1 MQARRK
7 TRLYIVLAVL
17 AGLGLT
23 VSLTLYALS
32 SNIDLFYTPGEIIY
46 GKTETRALPHTGQ
59 RLRVGGYV
67 QPGSL
72 QRDPQT
78 LDVRFKLY
86 DARGVV
92 DVSYKGI
99 LPDLFRE
106 GQGVVAQGVLDGERH
121 ITAQQVL
128 AKHDENYTPPEVK
141 NAMTPEKTGRSHD
154 AGTGQL
160 FIVSGGGAGA
170 APERLSP
177 VGAARQ
183 DRRLMALA
191 RPLACGLFA
200 CIGGAFLLLVHAFV
214 VNDFTVRYVAENS
227 NSALPVW
234 YRVAA
239 TWGAH
244 EGSLLL
250 WVLLLSVWT
259 FAVAIFSR
267 RMPLDAVARV
277 LAVMGMI
284 AFGFL
289 LFILFT
295 SNPFSRGLPQYPIDG
310 RDLNPLLQDIGMIFH
325 PPILYMGYVGFS
337 VAFAFAIA
345 SLLAG
350 RLDTAWARW
359 SRPWTQAA
367 WMFLT
372 LGIVLGSAWAYYELG
387 WGGWWFWDP
396 VENASFMPWLVE
408 PRYCTP
414 WR

>member
-1 MQARRK
+1 MW
-7 TRLYIVLAVL
+7 
-17 AGLGLT
+17 
-23 VSLTLYALS
+23 
-32 SNIDLFYTPGEIIY
+32 
-46 GKTETRALPHTGQ
+46 
-59 RLRVGGYV
+59 
-67 QPGSL
+67 
-72 QRDPQT
+72 
-78 LDVRFKLY
+78 
-86 DARGVV
+86 
-92 DVSYKGI
+92 
-99 LPDLFRE
+99 
-106 GQGVVAQGVLDGERH
+106 
-121 ITAQQVL
+121 
-128 AKHDENYTPPEVK
+128 
-141 NAMTPEKTGRSHD
+141 
-154 AGTGQL
+154 
-160 FIVSGGGAGA
+160 
-170 APERLSP
+170 
-177 VGAARQ
+177 GAARQ

-234 YRVAA
+234 YRVA
-239 TWGAH
+239 TGAH

-259 FAVAIFSR
+259 FAVALQPPDAAR
-267 RMPLDAVARV
+267 RRRPGAGGDGDDRLWVPAVYPLH
-277 LAVMGMI
+277 LQ
-284 AFGFL
+284 
-289 LFILFT
+289 
-295 SNPFSRGLPQYPIDG
+295 FSRGLPQYPDG

-396 VENASFMPWLVE
+396 VENASFMPWLVGTALLHSLAVTE
-408 PRYCTP
+408 KRGSFRAWTVLLAIAAFSCACWAPSWCAPGCWSRCMPSPRIRRAGCLF
-414 WR
+414 WRC

>member
-1 MQARRK
+1 MMPE
-7 TRLYIVLAVL
+7 LGNFLLCLA
-17 AGLGLT
+17 AGL
-23 VSLTLYALS
+23 AL
-32 SNIDLFYTPGEIIY
+32 L
-46 GKTETRALPHTGQ
+46 
-59 RLRVGGYV
+59 
-67 QPGSL
+67 
-72 QRDPQT
+72 
-78 LDVRFKLY
+78 
-86 DARGVV
+86 
-92 DVSYKGI
+92 
-99 LPDLFRE
+99 
-106 GQGVVAQGVLDGERH
+106 
-121 ITAQQVL
+121 
-128 AKHDENYTPPEVK
+128 
-141 NAMTPEKTGRSHD
+141 
-154 AGTGQL
+154 
-160 FIVSGGGAGA
+160 
-170 APERLSP
+170 LSVYP
-177 VGAARQ
+177 LWGAARQ
-183 DRRLMALA
+183 DRRLMVLA

-259 FAVAIFSR
+259 FAVALFSR

-350 RLDTAWARW
+350 LAVLCLAAALVWFARPQPETAA
-359 SRPWTQAA
+359 
-367 WMFLT
+367 
-372 LGIVLGSAWAYYELG
+372 
-387 WGGWWFWDP
+387 
-396 VENASFMPWLVE
+396 
-408 PRYCTP
+408 PRYLLKDSGGHVALYTADGIGP
-414 WR
+414 LATYDDLYTRLLPESDVLALQQGVFVADEAELQRRLEDYGL

>member
-1 MQARRK
+1 MMPE
-7 TRLYIVLAVL
+7 LGNFLLCLA
-17 AGLGLT
+17 AGL
-23 VSLTLYALS
+23 AL
-32 SNIDLFYTPGEIIY
+32 L
-46 GKTETRALPHTGQ
+46 
-59 RLRVGGYV
+59 
-67 QPGSL
+67 
-72 QRDPQT
+72 
-78 LDVRFKLY
+78 
-86 DARGVV
+86 
-92 DVSYKGI
+92 
-99 LPDLFRE
+99 
-106 GQGVVAQGVLDGERH
+106 
-121 ITAQQVL
+121 
-128 AKHDENYTPPEVK
+128 
-141 NAMTPEKTGRSHD
+141 
-154 AGTGQL
+154 
-160 FIVSGGGAGA
+160 
-170 APERLSP
+170 LSVYP
-177 VGAARQ
+177 LWGAARQ

-325 PPILYMGYVGFS
+325 PPIL
-337 VAFAFAIA
+337 
-345 SLLAG
+345 
-350 RLDTAWARW
+350 
-359 SRPWTQAA
+359 
-367 WMFLT
+367 
-372 LGIVLGSAWAYYELG
+372 
-387 WGGWWFWDP
+387 
-396 VENASFMPWLVE
+396 
-408 PRYCTP
+408 
-414 WR
+414 

>member
-1 MQARRK
+1 
-7 TRLYIVLAVL
+7 V
-17 AGLGLT
+17 
-23 VSLTLYALS
+23 
-32 SNIDLFYTPGEIIY
+32 
-46 GKTETRALPHTGQ
+46 
-59 RLRVGGYV
+59 
-67 QPGSL
+67 
-72 QRDPQT
+72 
-78 LDVRFKLY
+78 
-86 DARGVV
+86 
-92 DVSYKGI
+92 
-99 LPDLFRE
+99 
-106 GQGVVAQGVLDGERH
+106 
-121 ITAQQVL
+121 
-128 AKHDENYTPPEVK
+128 
-141 NAMTPEKTGRSHD
+141 
-154 AGTGQL
+154 
-160 FIVSGGGAGA
+160 VSGGGD
-170 APERLSP
+170 L
-177 VGAARQ
+177 
-183 DRRLMALA
+183 
-191 RPLACGLFA
+191 
-200 CIGGAFLLLVHAFV
+200 
-214 VNDFTVRYVAENS
+214 
-227 NSALPVW
+227 
-234 YRVAA
+234 
-239 TWGAH
+239 GAH

-396 VENASFMPWLVE
+396 VENASFMPWLVGTALLHSLAVTE
-408 PRYCTP
+408 SGQLPRLDGAAGHRRLLPVPAGHLPGALRGAGLGACLRLGSVARAVYSGTADCRHRRIAAAVRPEGRPGAGAGGTYAVVARVVP
-414 WR
+414 AWQQYLADGRDAGGAPRNAAAAGA

>member
-1 MQARRK
+1 M
-7 TRLYIVLAVL
+7 
-17 AGLGLT
+17 
-23 VSLTLYALS
+23 
-32 SNIDLFYTPGEIIY
+32 
-46 GKTETRALPHTGQ
+46 
-59 RLRVGGYV
+59 
-67 QPGSL
+67 
-72 QRDPQT
+72 
-78 LDVRFKLY
+78 
-86 DARGVV
+86 
-92 DVSYKGI
+92 
-99 LPDLFRE
+99 
-106 GQGVVAQGVLDGERH
+106 
-121 ITAQQVL
+121 
-128 AKHDENYTPPEVK
+128 
-141 NAMTPEKTGRSHD
+141 GR
-154 AGTGQL
+154 
-160 FIVSGGGAGA
+160 GA
-170 APERLSP
+170 AGS
-177 VGAARQ
+177 AA
-183 DRRLMALA
+183 DGLA

-239 TWGAH
+239 TGAH

-289 LFILFT
+289 LFILLT

-350 RLDTAWARW
+350 RLDTARARW
-359 SRPWTQAA
+359 SRPRTRAA

-396 VENASFMPWLVE
+396 VENASFMPWLVGNRAAALPAATE
-408 PRYCTP
+408 KRGSFRARTVLLAIAAFSLCLLGTFWCAPGCWFRCMPSPRIRRAGCLFWYC
-414 WR
+414 

>member
-1 MQARRK
+1 MMPE
-7 TRLYIVLAVL
+7 LGNFLLCLA
-17 AGLGLT
+17 AGL
-23 VSLTLYALS
+23 AL
-32 SNIDLFYTPGEIIY
+32 L
-46 GKTETRALPHTGQ
+46 
-59 RLRVGGYV
+59 
-67 QPGSL
+67 
-72 QRDPQT
+72 
-78 LDVRFKLY
+78 
-86 DARGVV
+86 
-92 DVSYKGI
+92 
-99 LPDLFRE
+99 
-106 GQGVVAQGVLDGERH
+106 
-121 ITAQQVL
+121 
-128 AKHDENYTPPEVK
+128 
-141 NAMTPEKTGRSHD
+141 
-154 AGTGQL
+154 
-160 FIVSGGGAGA
+160 
-170 APERLSP
+170 LSVYP
-177 VGAARQ
+177 LWGAARQ

-372 LGIVLGSAWAYYELG
+372 LGIVLGSRGHTTNWAGAAGGSGTRWKTPRLCR
-387 WGGWWFWDP
+387 GWW
-396 VENASFMPWLVE
+396 E
-408 PRYCTP
+408 PRCCTP